1 MNKTGFK
8 KYVLDA
14 YKKKHR
20 SCGGCQKRWDTMK
33 KTIKPLQE
41 APKFLQK
48 KAQNDGDIN
57 DLLNMLWRER

>member
-1 MNKTGFK
+1 M
-8 KYVLDA
+8 
-14 YKKKHR
+14 KKK
-20 SCGGCQKRWDTMK
+20 
-33 KTIKPLQE
+33 IKPLQE